1 MKGTFLN
8 AQYLQS
14 QDRFLDNTLQF
25 QMESLSSYPWGFSE
39 LRLDQEALA
48 AGNVALTRAA
58 GIFPDGL
65 LFDIPDA
72 DPVPPARPIAE
83 YFEQDQNQVD
93 VYLSIPAYREKGLNV
108 SMGNRNADTR
118 YLADVI
124 MLRDEN
130 SGLAEKPVQVAR
142 KNFRFLFEGE
152 NLKGYSSLRIARV
165 RRTTAGTFQLD
176 ARFQPPLLDIRTS
189 DYLMS
194 IARRLVEILSAKSSI
209 LAGQRRQK
217 NLSLADFPTSDIAN
231 FWLLYTIN
239 SHFPQLQHIYETK
252 RGHPED
258 LFNVMLSLAGCLTT
272 FSTKVHPRDLPKY
285 DHDDLEPPFTDLDEK
300 VRDLL
305 ETVVPS
311 NYISLPLKLVSPH
324 IYATALADDKYFRD
338 TRMYIAIASEMNEGE
353 LIAKAPQLIKVCSAN
368 HIEHLVRQALPGVVM
383 THTPRPPA
391 AIPMKLNHQYFSL
404 NMSGV
409 YWEAVLRGRNLA
421 AYVPGDFPA
430 PQLELIVL
438 LPE

>member
-14 QDRFLDNTLQF
+14 QDRFFDNTLQF
-25 QMESLSSYPWGFSE
+25 QMESLSSYPWGFRD
-39 LRLDQEALA
+39 LRVDQEALS
-48 AGNVALTRAA
+48 AGNVALTRAT
-58 GIFPDGL
+58 GIFNDGL
-65 LFDIPDA
+65 LFDIPEA
-72 DPVPPARPIAE
+72 DPAPPVRPIAE
-83 YFEQDQNQVD
+83 YFEQDQNVVD
-93 VYLSIPAYREKGLNV
+93 VYLSIPAHREKGLNV
-108 SMGNRNADTR
+108 SMGNKNADTR

-176 ARFQPPLLDIRTS
+176 TRFQPPLLDLITS

-239 SHFPQLQHIYETK
+239 SHFPLLQHIYETK
-252 RGHPED
+252 KGHPEE
-258 LFNVMLSLAGCLTT
+258 LFNIMLSLAGCLTT
-272 FSTKVHPRDLPKY
+272 FSTKTHPRDLPQY
-285 DHDDLEPPFTDLDEK
+285 DHDDIEPPFTKLDDQ

-311 NYISLPLKLVSPH
+311 NYISLPLKLVQQY
-324 IYATALADDKYFRD
+324 IYATALADDKYFAN
-338 TRMYIAIASEMNEGE
+338 TRMYLAISSEMNEGE
-353 LIAKAPQLIKVCSAN
+353 LIAKVPQLVKVCSSN
-368 HIEHLVRQALPGVVM
+368 HIEHLVRQALPGVIL

-430 PQLELIVL
+430 PQMELIVL